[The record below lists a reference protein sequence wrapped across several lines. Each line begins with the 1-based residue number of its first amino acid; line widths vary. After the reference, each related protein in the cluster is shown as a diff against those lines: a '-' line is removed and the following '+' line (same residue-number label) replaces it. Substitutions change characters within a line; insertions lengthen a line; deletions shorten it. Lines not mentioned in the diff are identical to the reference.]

1 MIAELAAAAVI
12 LSGSSTAYA
21 SCDGSTTQ
29 TASGKT
35 VRVGYV
41 ANNALPLGTWIQMVK
56 PRRVMNRRFFVVMDS
71 GGSGFVLD
79 FWSPSCSWMNNWG
92 RRSVSFRVL
101 GRRDLYR
108 GRPTAGWSFK
118 PTNSGAR
125 LRWSAR

>member
-1 MIAELAAAAVI
+1 MG
-12 LSGSSTAYA
+12 GSSTAYA

-41 ANNALPLGTWIQMVK
+41 ANNALPLGTWIQMKK
-56 PRRVMNRRFFVVMDS
+56 PRRVLNRRFFLVMDR
-71 GGSGFVLD
+71 GGPGFVLD

-92 RRSVSFRVL
+92 RRNVTFKAL
-101 GRRDLYR
+101 GKRDLYR
-108 GRPTAGWSFK
+108 GRPIAGWRFVTASR
-118 PTNSGAR
+118 GAR